1 MGMAGKM
8 VHLEIGAADADR
20 ATAFYREVFGWQ
32 FGDSGMPGIDYR
44 MARLDEQSGAAVFPS
59 EDAGK
64 GPLVYIDTDDIDASI
79 GKVRDSGG
87 KSDDKQPIPGVGW
100 FSHATDTEGNRIGLF
115 QSDESVAPPQ

>member
-20 ATAFYREVFGWQ
+20 ATSFYREVFGWQ

-44 MARLDEQSGAAVFPS
+44 MARLDEQAGAAIFPS

-64 GPLVYIDTDDIDASI
+64 GRLVYIDTDDIDGSL
-79 GKVRDSGG
+79 GKVGDSGG
-87 KSDDKQPIPGVGW
+87 KSDGKRPDEAVRW
-100 FSHATDTEGNRIGLF
+100 FLHAPD
-115 QSDESVAPPQ
+115 A